1 MARVGKDPKA
11 LAVLGK
17 YTPALAGMS
26 QSDDAEFLYNTLEEI
41 SYLGFLP
48 FDPEKLQQ
56 AIKELKEINVLEA

>member
-1 MARVGKDPKA
+1 
-11 LAVLGK
+11 
-17 YTPALAGMS
+17 MS